1 MDTTET
7 YRMRFTESDKGKK
20 EKMWKVLVKHYLQQF
35 VKEDFAVL
43 DLGAGYCEFI
53 NNIICGKKY
62 AVDVNPDVNN
72 YANTGVETL
81 ISTSTAMSIIPDNSI
96 DLVFCS
102 NFFEHLPD
110 RETALE
116 TLREVKRIL
125 KFQGLIMVISPNIV
139 CVRWEF
145 WNFFDH
151 TLPFNHRGFCEALT
165 VSGFEIKKVVSRFLP
180 YTTKSWLPQS
190 ARLLRFYLKF
200 PLSWRFFGK
209 QMLIVAEK
217 R

>member
-1 MDTTET
+1 MDIKET

-20 EKMWKVLVKHYLQQF
+20 EKMWKVLVGYYLQQF
-35 VKEDFAVL
+35 VKKDFVVL

-62 AVDVNPDVNN
+62 AVDVNPEVKN
-72 YANTGVETL
+72 YAAAGVEAL
-81 ISTSTAMSIIPDNSI
+81 ISKSTEISTIPDNSI

-110 RETALE
+110 REIAFK
-116 TLREVKRIL
+116 TLQEVKRML
-125 KFQGLIMVISPNIV
+125 KFQGLIIVISPNITYA
-139 CVRWEF
+139 RWEF

-151 TLPFNHRGFCEALT
+151 TLPFSHQGFCEALA
-165 VSGFEIKKVVSRFLP
+165 VSGFEIKKVVPRFLP
-180 YTTKSWLPQS
+180 YTTKSRLPHS
-190 ARLLRFYLKF
+190 SWLLRFYLRV
-200 PLSWRFFGK
+200 PLCWRLFGK